1 MWSDQMEP
9 IAIVKKRSR
18 IWLVM
23 ALLIVI
29 MLLAAAALWFM
40 GDTPPSNIS
49 NVWQPQTWTG
59 SAPNGSM
66 IPGEGRA

>member
-1 MWSDQMEP
+1 MEP

-23 ALLIVI
+23 ALLIII

-40 GDTPPSNIS
+40 GDASPTDNITRL
-49 NVWQPQTWTG
+49 WQDLAWSG
-59 SAPNGSM
+59 L

>member
-1 MWSDQMEP
+1 MEP

-23 ALLIVI
+23 VLLII
-29 MLLAAAALWFM
+29 IILLAAAALWFM
-40 GDTPPSNIS
+40 GDTPTTNIS
-49 NVWQPQTWTG
+49 GLWSSEVW
-59 SAPNGSM
+59 SAL

>member
-1 MWSDQMEP
+1 MEP

-23 ALLIVI
+23 VTLIII

-40 GDTPPSNIS
+40 GDTPPADNIS
-49 NVWQPQTWTG
+49 HLLHGQAWWAD
-59 SAPNGSM
+59 SW
-66 IPGEGRA
+66 RR

>member
-1 MWSDQMEP
+1 MEP

-23 ALLIVI
+23 VLLIII
-29 MLLAAAALWFM
+29 MLLVAAALWFM

-49 NVWQPQTWTG
+49 GLGQPDAW
-59 SAPNGSM
+59 SAV

>member
-1 MWSDQMEP
+1 MEP

-23 ALLIVI
+23 VLLIII
-29 MLLAAAALWFM
+29 MLLVAAALWFM
-40 GDTPPSNIS
+40 GDTRRTNITGLR
-49 NVWQPQTWTG
+49 QTDAW
-59 SAPNGSM
+59 SAV

>member
-1 MWSDQMEP
+1 MEP

-23 ALLIVI
+23 VMLIII

-40 GDTPPSNIS
+40 GDAPPADTIS
-49 NVWQPQTWTG
+49 HVLHGQAWWAD
-59 SAPNGSM
+59 SW
-66 IPGEGRA
+66 RR

>member
-1 MWSDQMEP
+1 MEP

-18 IWLVM
+18 IWIVM
-23 ALLIVI
+23 ALLLII

-40 GDTPPSNIS
+40 GDAPSTSNIS
-49 NVWQPQTWTG
+49 RLWPGQAWSTP
-59 SAPNGSM
+59 